1 MSACLRSA
9 CVARAR
15 RRFPARKR
23 LVNAKGSAAG
33 SPIPPPGRPTSLA
46 RAARIRVV
54 RSVGHQDALHLAH
67 FVRTGMLA
75 KRVGI
80 AEILIPDLRCKAH
93 EQPAGGPADAETPVP
108 FLARV
113 GSMSLRNE
121 VPQPQECGRRCAE
134 MGAEWPPLQAR
145 ASNLLLVVAGSVA
158 AIAVALAALPGAAV
172 AVAGGAAVA
181 VALATLARAVGRA
194 AYARLRR
201 SRGRRRGDRT

>member
-15 RRFPARKR
+15 RRFSARKR

-121 VPQPQECGRRCAE
+121 VPQPQECGRRCFE
-134 MGAEWPPLQAR
+134 SPTCCGRER
-145 ASNLLLVVAGSVA
+145 CRYCRGS
-158 AIAVALAALPGAAV
+158 
-172 AVAGGAAVA
+172 
-181 VALATLARAVGRA
+181 
-194 AYARLRR
+194 RR
-201 SRGRRRGDRT
+201 SARGCCRCCWRCRCCRGSRRSCPGCWPSCLRSPAPKSWSSSW